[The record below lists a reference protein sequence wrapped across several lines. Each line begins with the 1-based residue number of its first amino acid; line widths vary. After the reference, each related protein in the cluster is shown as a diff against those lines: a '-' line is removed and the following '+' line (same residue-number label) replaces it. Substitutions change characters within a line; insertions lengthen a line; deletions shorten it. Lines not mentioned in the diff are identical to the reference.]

1 MVNDQIK
8 NQIVKKTECQID
20 TEISGKTQVE
30 QLNYDKKKVQEFP
43 NIARYLYSLKDQFP
57 KLDVCQHIYIL
68 SDKWLHRTLQ
78 WIEYRFNLPHPRV
91 SEIMLENSVKGIYPI
106 PTPTTYP
113 KNSLVK
119 IIRSSGEVYPVVF
132 RYCFNDDISFI
143 LPGDIDINDDYH
155 LEKKSYQKY
164 KDFFYE
170 LTTEEKENCLANYP
184 FLRELE

>member
-1 MVNDQIK
+1 MVNDQNEKETK
-8 NQIVKKTECQID
+8 NELVKKSD
-20 TEISGKTQVE
+20 YYPNTEISGKKQ
-30 QLNYDKKKVQEFP
+30 QDFP
-43 NIARYLYSLKDQFP
+43 NIARYLYSLKDEFP
-57 KLDVCQHIYIL
+57 ELDVSQHICIL
-68 SDKWLHRTLQ
+68 SDKWLSRTLQ

-106 PTPTTYP
+106 LNPSTYD

-143 LPGDIDINDDYH
+143 LPDDIDKNDDYY
-155 LEKKSYQKY
+155 LEKRTYQKY

-170 LTTEEKENCLANYP
+170 LTTEEKETCLANYP
-184 FLRELE
+184 LLRELE